1 MSVGSDT
8 SALGPSVR
16 TKPGS
21 LPALTLSEEG
31 AGLPESLSDAL
42 AVAEAG
48 DCERSLSVCEPPF
61 SEGSDDR
68 GCELGLGIPLVL
80 ALGLGFELEL
90 ELERELELELE
101 LDAGVL
107 GVGSDTDGDV
117 GVVALGQ
124 PVSTMHKAP
133 SKSQ

>member
-1 MSVGSDT
+1 M
-8 SALGPSVR
+8 
-16 TKPGS
+16 
-21 LPALTLSEEG
+21 
-31 AGLPESLSDAL
+31 PEPLSDAL

-61 SEGSDDR
+61 EEGSDDR
-68 GCELGLGIPLVL
+68 GCELALGIPLVL

-90 ELERELELELE
+90 ELERELELE

>member
-1 MSVGSDT
+1 M
-8 SALGPSVR
+8 R

-21 LPALTLSEEG
+21 LPASTLSEEG

-42 AVAEAG
+42 AVAEAEAG

-61 SEGSDDR
+61 AEGSDDR
-68 GCELGLGIPLVL
+68 GCELALGIPLVL

-90 ELERELELELE
+90 ELERELELELELE

>member
-1 MSVGSDT
+1 M
-8 SALGPSVR
+8 R

-21 LPALTLSEEG
+21 LPASTLSEEG

-61 SEGSDDR
+61 AEGSDDR

-90 ELERELELELE
+90 ELERELELELELE

>member
-1 MSVGSDT
+1 M
-8 SALGPSVR
+8 R

-21 LPALTLSEEG
+21 LPASTVPAEG

-61 SEGSDDR
+61 AEGSDDR
-68 GCELGLGIPLVL
+68 GCELALGIPLVL

-90 ELERELELELE
+90 ELELERELELELELE